1 MNSLFIQKIICYL
14 MILFNILCIIFP
26 QYVRGNF
33 SVTNWD
39 DPSTDYNNP
48 DRKRNIRII
57 HSIILIVLLF
67 ITYHMFWKVKNI

>member
-1 MNSLFIQKIICYL
+1 MNSLLTQKIICYL

-26 QYVRGNF
+26 QYVRGKF

-48 DRKRNIRII
+48 VRKRNIRII
-57 HSIILIVLLF
+57 HSIILVVVLF
-67 ITYHMFWKVKNI
+67 IAYNMFWKSNNI